1 MIQWP
6 MMTGLILLTWSLP
19 SPATGRM
26 GPGPLSGLPWFSGSW
41 VNGGPDRLA
50 DSEKYRGLKS
60 DCVEQG
66 MPGMTHWYQ
75 DAGCDSEAQVDKE
88 FAQAPADFKPA
99 LGGVFKD
106 TAWRS
111 HIWPD
116 FQLRN
121 SHYSSPKA
129 PQSQIGPYFIGS
141 SGFPL

>member
-1 MIQWP
+1 
-6 MMTGLILLTWSLP
+6 MMTGLVLLTWSLS
-19 SPATGRM
+19 SPAAGRF
-26 GPGPLSGLPWFSGSW
+26 GPGPLSGQPWFSGSW

-50 DSEKYRGLKS
+50 DFEKYRGLKS

-111 HIWPD
+111 HIWGGYPATEHRKR
-116 FQLRN
+116 LIHLGWMN
-121 SHYSSPKA
+121 TIPK
-129 PQSQIGPYFIGS
+129 SVGNGS
-141 SGFPL
+141 GKNPRL